1 MIGIGWLDMKEGEL
15 LITLL
20 NAATIGHVLH
30 LRSRSYS
37 EHKALQKFYSELP
50 DLVDG
55 VIEAWQGRNGELVE
69 YPDQMVELSEHDD
82 ALVFV
87 MYLKMVLEENRGVLG
102 GASEI
107 QNLVDEIAALID
119 STLYKLTF
127 LK

>member
-1 MIGIGWLDMKEGEL
+1 MNGLGWLDMKAGEL

-37 EHKALQKFYSELP
+37 EHKALQKFYQGMP

-69 YPDQMVELSEHDD
+69 YPDQMVELSDNDD
-82 ALVFV
+82 ALVYV
-87 MYLKMVLEENRGVLG
+87 MYLKMLLEENRGVLG

-107 QNLVDEIAALID
+107 QNLVDAIAELID

>member
-1 MIGIGWLDMKEGEL
+1 MKAGEL

-20 NAATIGHVLH
+20 NAATIAHVLH

-37 EHKALQKFYSELP
+37 EHKALQGLYEGLP
-50 DLVDG
+50 GLVDG
-55 VIEAWQGRNGELVE
+55 VVEVWQGKNGELVDF
-69 YPDQMVELSEHDD
+69 PDQTVEVEDQED
-82 ALVFV
+82 AMVFV

-107 QNLVDEIAALID
+107 QNLVDGIAELIN

>member
-1 MIGIGWLDMKEGEL
+1 MKAGEL

-37 EHKALQKFYSELP
+37 EHKALQGFYAGLP

-55 VIEAWQGRNGELVE
+55 VVEAWQGRNGELVE

-107 QNLVDEIAALID
+107 QNLVDGIAELID

>member
-1 MIGIGWLDMKEGEL
+1 MNEGEL

-30 LRSRSYS
+30 LQSRSYA
-37 EHKALQKFYSELP
+37 EHKTLNTFYSELP
-50 DLVDG
+50 DLVDS
-55 VIEAWQGRNGELVE
+55 VIEAWQGRHGELVD
-69 YPDQMVELSEHDD
+69 YPDQMVEVIENRD
-82 ALVFV
+82 ALEFV
-87 MYLKMVLEENRGVLG
+87 NYLKVLLEEERYVLG
-102 GASEI
+102 EESEI

>member
-1 MIGIGWLDMKEGEL
+1 MKAGEL

-20 NAATIGHVLH
+20 NAATIAHVLH

-37 EHKALQKFYSELP
+37 EHKALQGLYEGLP
-50 DLVDG
+50 GLVDG
-55 VIEAWQGRNGELVE
+55 VVEVWQGKNGELVDF
-69 YPDQMVELSEHDD
+69 PDQTVEVADQED
-82 ALVFV
+82 AMVFV

-107 QNLVDEIAALID
+107 QNLVDGIAELIN

-127 LK
+127 LR

>member
-1 MIGIGWLDMKEGEL
+1 MKEGEL

-37 EHKALQKFYSELP
+37 EHKALQGFYQGLP

-69 YPDQMVELSEHDD
+69 YPDQVVELSEHDD

-87 MYLKMVLEENRGVLG
+87 MYVKMILEENRGVLG
-102 GASEI
+102 GSSEI

>member
-1 MIGIGWLDMKEGEL
+1 MNEGEL

-50 DLVDG
+50 DLVDA
-55 VIEAWQGRNGELVE
+55 VIEAWQGRHGDLVD
-69 YPDQMVELSEHDD
+69 YPDQTVEVTEHRD
-82 ALVFV
+82 ALEFITF
-87 MYLKMVLEENRGVLG
+87 LKIVVEDERYVLG
-102 GASEI
+102 EESEI
-107 QNLVDEIAALID
+107 QNLVDDIAQLID
-119 STLYKLTF
+119 STIYKLTF

>member
-1 MIGIGWLDMKEGEL
+1 MNEGEL

-37 EHKALQKFYSELP
+37 EHKALQGFYQGLP

-69 YPDQMVELSEHDD
+69 YPDQMVEVSENRD
-82 ALVFV
+82 ALEYVN
-87 MYLKMVLEENRGVLG
+87 YLKVLLDDERYVLG
-102 GASEI
+102 GESEI
-107 QNLVDEIAALID
+107 QNLVDGITELID